1 VLVGKPLVALV
12 LVLLWGY
19 PAGTALRIAVAL
31 AQIGEFSFI
40 VAAVGAQLGIV
51 SDDVRN
57 TLIATA
63 MVSIAVNPLLYRAV
77 GPLERW
83 IPQRRSDGDRAA
95 GGSPAADPVDP
106 RHRAVVIGYGP
117 VGRTVA
123 RLLRQNGVT
132 PTIVDLN
139 VDTVRALRDEG
150 LPAIYGDAG
159 HRDTLVGA
167 GVPTAGAII
176 LSVAGLP
183 SAGEIIRTS
192 RELNPSILI
201 LARTAYIRELVTLK
215 VAGANLVFSG
225 ESEVALAFTE
235 TILDRLGAT
244 PEQIDRE
251 RARVHDELLAPGA

>member
-1 VLVGKPLVALV
+1 
-12 LVLLWGY
+12 
-19 PAGTALRIAVAL
+19 
-31 AQIGEFSFI
+31 
-40 VAAVGAQLGIV
+40 
-51 SDDVRN
+51 
-57 TLIATA
+57 
-63 MVSIAVNPLLYRAV
+63 M
-77 GPLERW
+77 
-83 IPQRRSDGDRAA
+83 
-95 GGSPAADPVDP
+95 
-106 RHRAVVIGYGP
+106 VIGYGP

-139 VDTVRALRDEG
+139 VETVRALRDEG

-167 GVPTAGAII
+167 GVPTAEAII

-183 SAGEIIRTS
+183 AAGEIIRTS

-201 LARTAYIRELVTLK
+201 LARTAYIRELVTLR
-215 VAGANLVFSG
+215 VAGANVVFSG

-235 TILDRLGAT
+235 TILGRLGAT

-251 RARVHDELLAPGA
+251 RARVHDELLAPQA